1 MYGKTWRL
9 LLKNIL
15 VADQKVSDCTVK
27 EIAETLSLLLGVILS
42 FYQWR
47 KDFLDSL
54 SPRNVAILQ

>member
-9 LLKNIL
+9 LLKDVL

-27 EIAETLSLLLGVILS
+27 EIAETLSLLLGVILG